1 MRPRSAAMGYARAMQ
16 AARSLG
22 LVALILAAGFGPA
35 VATVDPELLARG
47 WQAQPING
55 RAPLVF
61 AREDM
66 DGIRISGTGAG
77 IVFRPVRVPV
87 SPVLCLSWRWRI
99 EPGPDAHTVGLVL
112 QVGFEADGERM
123 SLGQRYALGF
133 ARMMA
138 GGRMVP
144 GFALSYRW
152 GGGAGEPA
160 WHSTPLLLLLE
171 QSRWRQPE
179 VAPRGAWVEE
189 TVALAAEFRAA
200 YGIAPTGF
208 VTELAIGAQAAAA
221 IEARIAGIT
230 FGRCAAP

>member
-1 MRPRSAAMGYARAMQ
+1 MQ

-22 LVALILAAGFGPA
+22 LVALILALGVGPA
-35 VATVDPELLARG
+35 GAAVDPDLLAQG
-47 WQAQPING
+47 WRVQPIDG
-55 RAPLVF
+55 RAPLAF
-61 AREDM
+61 AGEGTDA
-66 DGIRISGTGAG
+66 IRITGAGAG

-99 EPGPDAHTVGLVL
+99 EPGPDADTAALVL

-133 ARMMA
+133 ARMMSR
-138 GGRMVP
+138 GRMVP

-152 GGGAGEPA
+152 GGEAGEPA
-160 WHSTPLLLLLE
+160 WHPTPLLLLLE
-171 QSRWRQPE
+171 QSRWRRPE

-200 YGIAPTGF
+200 YGIAPTGH
-208 VTELAIGAQAAAA
+208 VTELAIGAQAGAA
-221 IEARIAGIT
+221 IEARIAGIA
-230 FGRCAAP
+230 FGRCPAP

>member
-1 MRPRSAAMGYARAMQ
+1 MRAV
-16 AARSLG
+16 RSLCAIA
-22 LVALILAAGFGPA
+22 LVVGGVGPA
-35 VATVDPELLARG
+35 PASVDPGLLAQG
-47 WQAQPING
+47 WRAQPIDG
-55 RAPLVF
+55 RAPLAF
-61 AREDM
+61 AA
-66 DGIRISGTGAG
+66 DGPDAIRISGTGAG

-99 EPGPDAHTVGLVL
+99 EPGPDADTAGLVL

-133 ARMMA
+133 ARMMSR
-138 GGRMVP
+138 GRMVP

-152 GGGAGEPA
+152 GGEAGEPA
-160 WHSTPLLLLLE
+160 WHPTPLLLLLE

-200 YGIAPTGF
+200 YGIAPTGH
-208 VTELAIGAQAAAA
+208 VTELAIGAQAGAA
-221 IEARIAGIT
+221 IEARIEAIA
-230 FGRCAAP
+230 FGRCPAP

>member
-1 MRPRSAAMGYARAMQ
+1 MQ

-22 LVALILAAGFGPA
+22 LVALILAAGIGPA
-35 VATVDPELLARG
+35 GAAVDPELLAQG
-47 WQAQPING
+47 WRMQPIDG
-55 RAPLVF
+55 RAPLAF
-61 AREDM
+61 AGEGADA
-66 DGIRISGTGAG
+66 IRISGAGAG

-99 EPGPDAHTVGLVL
+99 EPGPDADTAGLVL

-133 ARMMA
+133 ARMMSR
-138 GGRMVP
+138 GRMVP

-152 GGGAGEPA
+152 GGEAGEPA
-160 WHSTPLLLLLE
+160 WHPTPLLLLLE

-200 YGIAPTGF
+200 YGIAPTGH
-208 VTELAIGAQAAAA
+208 VTELAIGAQAGAA
-221 IEARIAGIT
+221 IEARIAGIA
-230 FGRCAAP
+230 FGRCPPP